1 MQTCD
6 SPSGRFGIS
15 ISAWEVRMS
24 LWIETPVLCD
34 RTNGQRLLVF
44 KDSNSSLNSA
54 EWLSESVVLM
64 KLRKYPG
71 NHLPA
76 EVVTTID
83 CIARTAEVEGKKVNS
98 LSEVERFLEE
108 ALVWR

>member
-1 MQTCD
+1 
-6 SPSGRFGIS
+6 
-15 ISAWEVRMS
+15 MS
-24 LWIETPVLCD
+24 LWIETPVLCE
-34 RTNGQRLLVF
+34 RSSGQRLLVF
-44 KDSNSSLNSA
+44 KDSNWSLNSA
-54 EWLSESVVLM
+54 EWLSDSVVVM

-83 CIARTAEVEGKKVNS
+83 CIGGTAEVEGKKVDS
-98 LSEVERFLEE
+98 LGQVERFLEE